1 MKKIL
6 FTLLSTLFLSYA
18 FSQTPVPIYLR
29 GDFTTIPWDASL
41 ITSARGAA
49 NTYTLNNLSGIHEF
63 KFGTS
68 NWGANWGANSIANV
82 SQTVS
87 TNSVAAWYSFG
98 GNASYNFTAGKYYT
112 FNLVPSDNLAG
123 IIETATAPVSITTVT
138 QTPIAGAVTNAPVT
152 INISASSTPSAT
164 EKVYVRYST
173 TFFNTSS
180 IVEATM
186 SGSSGTATIPTLP
199 SGSLVLYYTYTSVL
213 SKAAI
218 DAAVLTY
225 GQGAHDV
232 SALNINN
239 SKPDFSGGAYAYI
252 VGNYSIKGV
261 LAGSTIMT
269 HPNNFYGLMNTAAN
283 TAASNR
289 HAYIYSK
296 SALGIFGVKGS
307 GLLQRMGFL
316 MNQLTPNVKVGTSNL
331 KLYLLNTITN
341 AWTNNSIIDWDN
353 YSSFATKVWE
363 GDPAKIINGYNRT
376 DKYVEFYFNEQ
387 FPYGGDN
394 LILLVEYTQTAA
406 TTTIPI
412 LWSISDKTSVPE
424 FFDNQLKQTSSL
436 GSVPSN
442 ILSPTGDAFSSSHP
456 IIFFYGAVLP
466 VELTKFEGKSTKQ
479 GNILTWQTAS
489 EKSSKEYV
497 IEKSNNGKIFHPIGI
512 VKAAGNSISTL
523 SYEFNDNKPSFL
535 DYYRLRIVD
544 LDGKETF
551 SKTITLQNSKNNE
564 VKLYP
569 NPVTDDLFIESEE
582 VINTIN
588 VFNTLGQIVKKVE
601 KVNEKQFTLN
611 MSDLQV
617 GIYYVRINNQEGRKI
632 IMQ

>member
-68 NWGANWGANSIANV
+68 NWGTNWGANSIANV

-87 TNSVAAWYSFG
+87 PNSVAAWYSFG

-123 IIETATAPVSITTVT
+123 IIETVTAPVSITTLT
-138 QTPIAGAVTNAPVT
+138 QTPIVGAVTNAPVT
-152 INISASSTPSAT
+152 INISTSSTPSAT

-180 IVEATM
+180 IVEANM
-186 SGSSGTATIPTLP
+186 SGNSGTATIPTLP

-225 GQGAHDV
+225 GQGTHDV
-232 SALNINN
+232 AALRIN
-239 SKPDFSGGAYAYI
+239 SGGTYGYI

-261 LAGSTIMT
+261 VAGSTIMT

-296 SALGIFGVKGS
+296 SALGVFGTKGY
-307 GLLQRMGFL
+307 GFLQRMGFL
-316 MNQLTPNVKVGTSNL
+316 MNQLTPNMKVGTSNL
-331 KLYLLNTITN
+331 KLYLVNTITN
-341 AWTNNSIIDWDN
+341 AWTNNSNIDWN
-353 YSSFATKVWE
+353 NTSSFATKVWD

-387 FPYGGDN
+387 FLYGGDN

-406 TTTIPI
+406 TTTVPI

-424 FFDNQLKQTSSL
+424 FLDNQLKQTSTL
-436 GSVPSN
+436 GSVPDN

-456 IIFFYGAVLP
+456 IVYFFGAVLP
-466 VELTKFEGKSTKQ
+466 VELVKFDGKSAKQ

-489 EKSSKEYV
+489 EKNAKEYV
-497 IEKSNNGKIFHPIGI
+497 IEKSNDGKTFHPIGI

-523 SYEFNDNKPSFL
+523 SYGFTDNKPSFL
-535 DYYRLRIVD
+535 DYYRLKIVD

-551 SKTITLQNSKNNE
+551 SKIITLQNSKSNE

-582 VINTIN
+582 TINTIN

-601 KVNEKQFTLN
+601 RVNEKQFILN

-617 GIYYVRINNQEGRKI
+617 GIYYVRINNQEGKKV
-632 IMQ
+632 IMQE